1 MRKHID
7 YMLVLPVLKSRGE
20 VLENFRRSL
29 KDKNEIMK
37 KLFPFHLKAGS
48 LKGVIPVPGF

>member
-1 MRKHID
+1 
-7 YMLVLPVLKSRGE
+7 MLVLPVLKSRGE

-29 KDKNEIMK
+29 KDENEIMK